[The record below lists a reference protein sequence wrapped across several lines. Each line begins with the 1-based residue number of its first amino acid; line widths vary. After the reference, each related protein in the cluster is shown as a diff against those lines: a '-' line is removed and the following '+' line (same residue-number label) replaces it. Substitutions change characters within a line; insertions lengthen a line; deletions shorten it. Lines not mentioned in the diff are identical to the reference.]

1 MRAWSFEYRLRKSSL
16 LMAGIEA
23 TILFSSVYIAG
34 IVVFG
39 SFADSQRVLG
49 PLLPKAAVVAAI
61 VLLSLIAMGLY
72 QFNQRLYFRE
82 TVVRIVVALGVAS
95 LAIAVVFKAFP
106 NIVISGDIASIAVG
120 YALVM
125 ILLFRYLFSR
135 RIDQNIFRRRT
146 MIYGAGDRAA
156 SLFDLR
162 RKADRRGFKIV
173 GRLAAP
179 GDTIVGDRSDVF
191 MTNGNSIIEYV
202 RAAGADEIVIAMDE
216 RRGNFPIRELLDAR
230 LQGISVIDLV
240 EFLERETGKIP
251 IELVNPGWLIFS
263 EGFHI
268 SRFRRISQRALDIIV
283 CAGLILC
290 TWPIMLFIVLA
301 TKIEDGLAAPVLYRQ
316 CRVGLGGRRFQIFK
330 FRSMAVNAEA
340 DGKAVWADQNDV
352 RITLVGRFLRKSRLD
367 ELPQAFN
374 VLRGDMSLV
383 GPRPERPEFVKTL
396 QDEIPY
402 YAERHTVKPGVT
414 GWAQLRYVYA
424 ASQEDTKEK
433 LQYDLYYVKNQSLM
447 LDIMILL
454 QTVEVLLWG
463 KGAR

>member
-1 MRAWSFEYRLRKSSL
+1 
-16 LMAGIEA
+16 
-23 TILFSSVYIAG
+23 
-34 IVVFG
+34 
-39 SFADSQRVLG
+39 
-49 PLLPKAAVVAAI
+49 
-61 VLLSLIAMGLY
+61 
-72 QFNQRLYFRE
+72 
-82 TVVRIVVALGVAS
+82 
-95 LAIAVVFKAFP
+95 
-106 NIVISGDIASIAVG
+106 
-120 YALVM
+120 M